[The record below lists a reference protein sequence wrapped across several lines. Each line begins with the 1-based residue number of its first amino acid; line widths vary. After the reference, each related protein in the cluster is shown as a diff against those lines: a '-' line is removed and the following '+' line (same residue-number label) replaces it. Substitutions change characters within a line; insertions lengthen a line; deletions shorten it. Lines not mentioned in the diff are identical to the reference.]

1 MKKLLTLVIVL
12 LLLAILSAVLVP
24 RIYNAVQTQLYPL
37 PDKYRPTV
45 EKYAEEYN
53 IPIEILCAIINT
65 ESSFDPNATSHAGA
79 MGMMQI
85 TSDTFEWLQ
94 FRSGEHHNTEDLYDY
109 DTNIKYGAYFLSLL
123 YEEFGD
129 WDTVFAAYN
138 AGRGRVNGWLADERY
153 SKDGKLTD
161 IPIKE
166 TANYIKKVNNAIKK
180 YQKLYFS
187 FNTTE

>member
-1 MKKLLTLVIVL
+1 MKKLFTLAIVL
-12 LLLAILSAVLVP
+12 LLVMSAVFLIP
-24 RIYNAVQTQLYPL
+24 RVYNSVTTQLYPL
-37 PDKYRPTV
+37 PNEYRPTV
-45 EKYAEEYN
+45 EKYSKEYN
-53 IPIEILCAIINT
+53 IPIEILCAVINT

-94 FRSGEHHNTEDLYDY
+94 FRSGEEH
-109 DTNIKYGAYFLSLL
+109 DTDELFNYEINIKFGAYFLSLL

-138 AGRGRVNGWLADERY
+138 AGRSRVNGWLTDERY
-153 SKDGKLTD
+153 STNGKLTN

-166 TANYIKKVNNAIKK
+166 TSEYVKKVNNSIKK
-180 YQKLYFS
+180 YKKLYFS
-187 FNTTE
+187 DNTTE